1 MSVGKGRILSIIFG
15 TLIYLAFFFHGILNY
30 PMSWIVKVFFKAP
43 VLGLAIAIMIWLIFP
58 DRKTKTI
65 PNDQVISGVLFW
77 ADILLPILLG
87 LIALWYVVNGD
98 YTEIDWLI
106 LALAFC
112 IGLNGW
118 ELVRGKSECSDI

>member
-15 TLIYLAFFFHGILNY
+15 TVIYLAFFCHGILNY
-30 PMSWIVKVFFKAP
+30 PMSWVVKVFFKAP
-43 VLGLAIAIMIWLIFP
+43 VLGLAIAVIICLIFP
-58 DRKTKTI
+58 DQKTKSF
-65 PNDQVISGVLFW
+65 PNDQAISGILFW
-77 ADILLPILLG
+77 ANILLPILIG

-106 LALAFC
+106 FALSFY

-118 ELVRGKSECSDI
+118 ELVRGKSEL